1 MSLVG
6 RKVVKT
12 LARVPGHPHA
22 RAPLRLGPA
31 CRASQADGVP
41 GARRAPRAL
50 QGAGLVARKARV
62 GLLGPHTEAQAC
74 ARGCLCISSPPRLT
88 LTSSW
93 DSACP
98 VSPPPAARLLLPL
111 SSREPR
117 KAAPVSWLL
126 MPGRG
131 CPVACEWVAAVAV
144 VTCAPIWQTCPR
156 CRACQLLSC
165 GEGRPTAGLLG
176 RPFLW
181 AAWVLAARRARVPRG
196 SWPGFRW
203 CLFVVSSC
211 VPASLARGGHSLAGC
226 PTATCSVVGVRVA
239 PCPGHGVRQGGG
251 CDVGF
256 TIPHSPDLMPPPP
269 APLACRERS
278 VRLSFP
284 VWPVPSL
291 PGPTSVLGKG
301 AGRPLGEAPR
311 GGVGGG
317 SPGGD
322 TLGWGARPCALPG
335 QPGERRADSAGPRS
349 RPRNRGLGWEAWGA
363 LSFLCIS
370 WGPSPWVSATGTSG
384 AAARG
389 QADQSRAPAPGET
402 EAGPRG
408 AARMSLPPPPAP
420 AERPLGPKGAR
431 GRQGATRRLL
441 TRLWLD
447 SAPYGNCPRCQESPW
462 LTRRHHFLKVEA
474 LGEVGAAGD

>member
-1 MSLVG
+1 MSSVPCVSAAVLRGGPPHRGAVG
-6 RKVVKT
+6 PSIS
-12 LARVPGHPHA
+12 AG
-22 RAPLRLGPA
+22 RLGPGRPAGA
-31 CRASQADGVP
+31 C
-41 GARRAPRAL
+41 APRVLAWVSL
-50 QGAGLVARKARV
+50 VSFRGLVV
-62 GLLGPHTEAQAC
+62 CTC
-74 ARGCLCISSPPRLT
+74 
-88 LTSSW
+88 
-93 DSACP
+93 
-98 VSPPPAARLLLPL
+98 VS
-111 SSREPR
+111 
-117 KAAPVSWLL
+117 
-126 MPGRG
+126 
-131 CPVACEWVAAVAV
+131 
-144 VTCAPIWQTCPR
+144 CPR
-156 CRACQLLSC
+156 RPQPGGVSHSNMFRCWGSC
-165 GEGRPTAGLLG
+165 CSLPRSWGEAGWGLRCWVHDPSFSRPDA
-176 RPFLW
+176 
-181 AAWVLAARRARVPRG
+181 
-196 SWPGFRW
+196 
-203 CLFVVSSC
+203 
-211 VPASLARGGHSLAGC
+211 
-226 PTATCSVVGVRVA
+226 
-239 PCPGHGVRQGGG
+239 
-251 CDVGF
+251 
-256 TIPHSPDLMPPPP
+256 PPPP